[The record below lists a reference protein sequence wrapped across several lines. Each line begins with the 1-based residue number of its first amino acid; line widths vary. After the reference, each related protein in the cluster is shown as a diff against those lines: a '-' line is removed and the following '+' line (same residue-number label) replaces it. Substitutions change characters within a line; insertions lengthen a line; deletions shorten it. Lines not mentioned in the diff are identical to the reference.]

1 MKPKKLLAASLAGVL
16 CLGLAAG
23 CSAQNEEEAEDLAP
37 VSVAYLNK
45 AGYETIIVADQKA
58 FFEECAAPVELL
70 TVTGSGQQSVEALL
84 AGSADIAATG
94 QGPVADALGQYPDD
108 IVVLCGTN
116 CNTDSQVIV
125 AGPSMT
131 GDKQIVAYDKTAKNS
146 AEVKASFESAAA
158 ALDRPIKLGVQK
170 GATTESSVKSWLSK
184 MEISYN
190 DFATEGDGIVTLV
203 DVKANTL
210 PTVLATGEDID
221 MMAASQP
228 YPDTAIGSVEGSYRV
243 GSNADTNSYDVACYI
258 TTKAVYAEKEA
269 SIKAFIAT
277 LKQTTDYMADEANTD
292 ECVELCANAM
302 GADAATVQSAFDLAD
317 WNTAMTDTMIE
328 SIQKAAAKKGYDEIT
343 ADVIKAACPL
353 ADWLNEL

>member
-1 MKPKKLLAASLAGVL
+1 MKPKKLLAA
-16 CLGLAAG
+16 GLAAG
-23 CSAQNEEEAEDLAP
+23 LCLGALAGCSSQEKEAAEDLAP

-45 AGYETIIVADQKA
+45 AGYETVITADQKG
-58 FFEECAAPVELL
+58 FFDECAAPVELL
-70 TVTGSGQQSVEALL
+70 TVTGSGQQAVEALL

-131 GDKQIVAYDKTAKNS
+131 GDKQIVSFDKAANN
-146 AEVKASFESAAA
+146 ADAVKASFESAAA

-170 GATTESSVKSWLSK
+170 GATTESAVKSWLSK
-184 MEISYN
+184 MGVAYN
-190 DFATEGDGIVTLV
+190 DFAAEGEGVVTLV

-210 PTVLATGEDID
+210 PTVLATGADID

-228 YPDTAIGSVEGSYRV
+228 YPDTAVKSVEGSYRV

-258 TTKAVYAEKEA
+258 TTKAVYEEKEA
-269 SIKAFIAT
+269 SIKAFVET
-277 LKQTTDYMADEANTD
+277 LKQTTDYMADAANTD
-292 ECVELCANAM
+292 ECIKLCADAM
-302 GADAATVQSAFDLAD
+302 GADVETVQSAFALAD
-317 WNTAMTDTMIE
+317 WNTAMTDTMVE
-328 SIQKAAAKKGYDEIT
+328 SIQKAAAKKGYDEVT
-343 ADVIKAACPL
+343 ADVVKAACPL
-353 ADWLNEL
+353 IDWLQEL